1 MIFVLNFFFVLNAF
15 ERKPLFFFE
24 NFFFLLLDRSRGSQ
38 LNASNEREILK
49 QNRYLYLL
57 VKELC
62 RDVKEI
68 KDELKWQRKDKANDL
83 SSQVLDVSGSGFA
96 LFNYKLWA
104 SSKLYNLNYRIYIQ
118 TL

>member
-1 MIFVLNFFFVLNAF
+1 MLLNGNHF
-15 ERKPLFFFE
+15 FFFE
-24 NFFFLLLDRSRGSQ
+24 NFFFLLLDHSRGSQ
-38 LNASNEREILK
+38 LNAGNEREILK

-57 VKELC
+57 VKELR

-68 KDELKWQRKDKANDL
+68 KDELKRQRKDKANDL
-83 SSQVLDVSGSGFA
+83 SPQVLNISSSGFA